1 MRYVLILFLFTSMA
15 FSQND
20 INESDLIGKWEI
32 NIKVKKLIKEET
44 KKLDMLEKLAAK
56 LASEFAEDI
65 VNNIDNYFWNSNNK
79 QLIDQ
84 AGQTF
89 GRLGDLKRAKK
100 FLERSIQLDPNSP
113 NALLSLAITFHI
125 SRDLENEKPIILK
138 LLELT
143 PENPQ
148 VLRLGVQVAGILKD
162 KEMSNQVLSLMTK
175 HNKEALPLAKKFIDN
190 AFKTN

>member
-65 VNNIDNYFWNSNNK
+65 VNNIDMYIIFNK
-79 QLIDQ
+79 KGKATVTVDFIDY
-84 AGQTF
+84 A
-89 GRLGDLKRAKK
+89 
-100 FLERSIQLDPNSP
+100 
-113 NALLSLAITFHI
+113 
-125 SRDLENEKPIILK
+125 ENEEINWSINQNNEIVIDDSLNKKINIGSGNNIWIL
-138 LLELT
+138 ED
-143 PENPQ
+143 N
-148 VLRLGVQVAGILKD
+148 
-162 KEMSNQVLSLMTK
+162 
-175 HNKEALPLAKKFIDN
+175 FI
-190 AFKTN
+190 FL

>member
-65 VNNIDNYFWNSNNK
+65 VNNIDMY
-79 QLIDQ
+79 
-84 AGQTF
+84 
-89 GRLGDLKRAKK
+89 
-100 FLERSIQLDPNSP
+100 
-113 NALLSLAITFHI
+113 LLMIVFYH
-125 SRDLENEKPIILK
+125 
-138 LLELT
+138 
-143 PENPQ
+143 
-148 VLRLGVQVAGILKD
+148 
-162 KEMSNQVLSLMTK
+162 
-175 HNKEALPLAKKFIDN
+175 
-190 AFKTN
+190 

>member
-65 VNNIDNYFWNSNNK
+65 VNNIDMYIIFNKKGKATVTVDFIDYAENEEINWSINQNNEIVIDDSLNKKINIGSGNNIWILEDNFIFLKENSNKMNRN
-79 QLIDQ
+79 I
-84 AGQTF
+84 F
-89 GRLGDLKRAKK
+89 LKR
-100 FLERSIQLDPNSP
+100 
-113 NALLSLAITFHI
+113 SL
-125 SRDLENEKPIILK
+125 
-138 LLELT
+138 
-143 PENPQ
+143 
-148 VLRLGVQVAGILKD
+148 
-162 KEMSNQVLSLMTK
+162 
-175 HNKEALPLAKKFIDN
+175 
-190 AFKTN
+190 